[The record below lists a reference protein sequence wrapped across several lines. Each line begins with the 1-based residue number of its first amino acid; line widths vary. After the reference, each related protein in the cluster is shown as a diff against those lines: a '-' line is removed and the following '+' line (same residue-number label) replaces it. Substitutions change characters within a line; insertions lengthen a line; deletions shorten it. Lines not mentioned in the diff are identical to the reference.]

1 MKLVFLDTL
10 TVGEIPNMYLLN
22 RFGEVSYYQTS
33 RPEQILE
40 RVKEADVVITNKV
53 VLDRNIIEQAD
64 NLKLIC
70 VAATGT
76 NNVDKDAAKER
87 GVDVKNVADYS
98 THSVAQGTF
107 SLLLHL
113 LNHLPYFDNYVKEGG
128 YSQSEIF
135 THFGRS
141 FFELNGKRFGIIG
154 LGNIGGKVARIA
166 EAFGTEVVY
175 YSASG
180 QNTNQPYLRL
190 ELDDFLKTSDIVSIH
205 APLNEYTA
213 NLINYNRLRLMKKSS
228 ILINAGRGGIVN
240 EADLARALNEDLIAG
255 AGIDVFEKEPIHPDN
270 PLLRVV
276 NKEKLVLSPHVTWS
290 SIEARTLLMEKVG
303 QNIQDFLKE
312 KNLTLKT

>member
-113 LNHLPYFDNYVKEGG
+113 LNHLPYFDKYVKEGS
-128 YSQSEIF
+128 YSHSEIF

-255 AGIDVFEKEPIHPDN
+255 AGIDVFEKEPIHPNN

>member
-113 LNHLPYFDNYVKEGG
+113 LNHLPYFDKYVKEGA
-128 YSQSEIF
+128 YSHSEIF

-141 FFELNGKRFGIIG
+141 FF
-154 LGNIGGKVARIA
+154 
-166 EAFGTEVVY
+166 
-175 YSASG
+175 
-180 QNTNQPYLRL
+180 
-190 ELDDFLKTSDIVSIH
+190 
-205 APLNEYTA
+205 
-213 NLINYNRLRLMKKSS
+213 
-228 ILINAGRGGIVN
+228 
-240 EADLARALNEDLIAG
+240 
-255 AGIDVFEKEPIHPDN
+255 
-270 PLLRVV
+270 
-276 NKEKLVLSPHVTWS
+276 
-290 SIEARTLLMEKVG
+290 
-303 QNIQDFLKE
+303 
-312 KNLTLKT
+312 

>member
-113 LNHLPYFDNYVKEGG
+113 LNHLPD
-128 YSQSEIF
+128 
-135 THFGRS
+135 
-141 FFELNGKRFGIIG
+141 FF
-154 LGNIGGKVARIA
+154 
-166 EAFGTEVVY
+166 
-175 YSASG
+175 
-180 QNTNQPYLRL
+180 
-190 ELDDFLKTSDIVSIH
+190 H
-205 APLNEYTA
+205 
-213 NLINYNRLRLMKKSS
+213 
-228 ILINAGRGGIVN
+228 
-240 EADLARALNEDLIAG
+240 
-255 AGIDVFEKEPIHPDN
+255 
-270 PLLRVV
+270 
-276 NKEKLVLSPHVTWS
+276 
-290 SIEARTLLMEKVG
+290 
-303 QNIQDFLKE
+303 
-312 KNLTLKT
+312 